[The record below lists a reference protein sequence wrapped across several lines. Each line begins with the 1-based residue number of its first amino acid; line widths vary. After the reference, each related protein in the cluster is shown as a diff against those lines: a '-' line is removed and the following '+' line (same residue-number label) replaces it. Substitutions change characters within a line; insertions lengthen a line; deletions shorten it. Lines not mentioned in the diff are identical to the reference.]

1 MSGAVLPPPPGTGMP
16 TGAIPRQEGVPR
28 IRPGGRGEFLEKIE
42 PSEELMELNMGPQ
55 HPSTHGVLRL
65 VLSLDG
71 ERVRACVPD
80 IGYLHTGFEK
90 SFESHTYQQ
99 CIPLTDRMDYLAPP
113 MNNLGFALTAE
124 KLLGIE
130 IPPRG
135 QYIRV
140 IVAELSRIASHLIW
154 LGTHA
159 LDLGATTVFMY
170 CWRERDRILDILE
183 WISGVRMMTSFIRV
197 GGLMAD
203 VPAEFEAMVR
213 DFLRDFLLKVDEY
226 EGLLTSNPIW
236 RDRTIGLGV
245 IDAASALA
253 FGCSGATLRGSGVPY
268 DVRRAAPYGGYEQFE
283 FDVPVGVNGDV
294 YDRYLCRVREMRE
307 SCRIVQQA
315 IDGLPAGP
323 VNSTDRRVVP
333 PPREEIDTSMES
345 LILHFK
351 LWTEGFRPP
360 PGSCY
365 HAIES
370 PRGELG
376 FFMVSDGGNRPYRC
390 KVRAPS
396 FSNLSALSRMVEGS
410 LVADAVAIVGS
421 IDIVLGDV
429 DR

>member
-1 MSGAVLPPPPGTGMP
+1 
-16 TGAIPRQEGVPR
+16 
-28 IRPGGRGEFLEKIE
+28 
-42 PSEELMELNMGPQ
+42 MEINMGPQ

-71 ERVRACVPD
+71 ERVRACRAD

-113 MNNLGFALTAE
+113 MNNLGFALTVE
-124 KLLGIE
+124 RMLELE

-135 QYIRV
+135 QYLRV

-170 CWRERDRILDILE
+170 CWRERDKILDILE

-203 VPAEFEAMVR
+203 VPEEFVPMVRAFTAEFLQR
-213 DFLRDFLLKVDEY
+213 VDEY
-226 EGLLTSNPIW
+226 EGLLTANPIW
-236 RDRTIGLGV
+236 RQRTIGLGV
-245 IDAASALA
+245 ISAEEA
-253 FGCSGATLRGSGVPY
+253 ISFGCSGPTLRGSGVPY
-268 DVRRAAPYGGYEQFE
+268 DVRRAQPYSSYDHFE
-283 FDVPVGVNGDV
+283 FEVPIGVRGDV
-294 YDRYLCRVREMRE
+294 YDRYLIRVRELRE
-307 SCRIVQQA
+307 SCRIIDQA
-315 IDGLPAGP
+315 LRDLPSGP
-323 VNSTDRRVVP
+323 TNTSDRKVTP
-333 PPREEIDTSMES
+333 PPRSEIDTSMES
-345 LILHFK
+345 LIHHFK
-351 LWTEGFRPP
+351 LVTEGFRTPV
-360 PGSCY
+360 GSVY

-376 FFMVSDGGNRPYRC
+376 FLLYSDGENRPYRC

-396 FSNLSALSRMVEGS
+396 FSNLSALHRMVQDE
-410 LVADAVAIVGS
+410 LVADAVAVIGS
-421 IDIVLGDV
+421 IDITLGDV

>member
-1 MSGAVLPPPPGTGMP
+1 MSIQPPPVGSGTPPDMTP
-16 TGAIPRQEGVPR
+16 VQEGVPR
-28 IRPGGRGEFLEKIE
+28 IHPGGSGEFLDKIE
-42 PSEELMELNMGPQ
+42 PADELMEINMGPQ

-71 ERVRACVPD
+71 ERVRACRAD

-113 MNNLGFALTAE
+113 MNNLGFALTVE
-124 KLLGIE
+124 RLMELE

-140 IVAELSRIASHLIW
+140 IVAELSRIASHLVW

-170 CWRERDRILDILE
+170 CWRERDQILDIME

-203 VPAEFEAMVR
+203 VPEEFVPMVR
-213 DFLRDFLLKVDEY
+213 AFTAGFQQKVDEY
-226 EGLLTSNPIW
+226 EKLLTSNPIW
-236 RDRTIGLGV
+236 RQRTIGLGV
-245 IDAASALA
+245 ISAAEALG
-253 FGCSGATLRGSGVPY
+253 FGCSGPTLRGSGVPY
-268 DVRRAAPYGGYEQFE
+268 DIRRASPYSSYDHFE
-283 FDVPVGVNGDV
+283 FEVPIGVNGDV
-294 YDRYLCRVREMRE
+294 YDRYLIRVRELRE
-307 SCRIVQQA
+307 SCRIIDQA
-315 IDGLPAGP
+315 IKALPGGP
-323 VNSTDRRVVP
+323 VNCADRKVSL
-333 PPREEIDTSMES
+333 PPRAEIDTSMES
-345 LILHFK
+345 LIHHFK
-351 LWTEGFRPP
+351 LTTEGFRPP
-360 PGSCY
+360 PGSVY

-376 FFMVSDGGNRPYRC
+376 FLMVSDGGNRPYRC

-396 FSNLSALSRMVEGS
+396 FSNLSALHRMVQDE
-410 LVADAVAIVGS
+410 LVADAVAVVGS
-421 IDIVLGDV
+421 IDITLGDV

>member
-1 MSGAVLPPPPGTGMP
+1 MAVMPPPSGDGTP
-16 TGAIPRQEGVPR
+16 PDLVPVQEGIPR
-28 IRPGGRGEFLEKIE
+28 IRPGGVGTFLDKIE
-42 PSEELMELNMGPQ
+42 SAEELMEINMGPQ

-71 ERVRACVPD
+71 ERVRALRAD

-113 MNNLGFALTAE
+113 INNLGFALTVE
-124 KLLGIE
+124 KLLGLE

-135 QYIRV
+135 QYLRV

-170 CWRERDRILDILE
+170 CWRERDKILDIME

-203 VPAEFEAMVR
+203 VPEEFVPMVRAFTAEFLGR
-213 DFLRDFLLKVDEY
+213 VDEY
-226 EGLLTSNPIW
+226 EALLTKNPIW
-236 RDRTIGLGV
+236 RQRTIGLGQ
-245 IDAASALA
+245 ISAEEA
-253 FGCSGATLRGSGVPY
+253 IGFGCSGPTLRGSGVPY
-268 DVRRAAPYGGYEQFE
+268 DLRRAQPYSSYDHFDFE
-283 FDVPVGVNGDV
+283 VPVGANGDV
-294 YDRYLCRVREMRE
+294 YDRYLIRVRELRE
-307 SCRIVQQA
+307 SCRIVDQA
-315 IDGLPAGP
+315 LRGLPGGP
-323 VNSTDRRVVP
+323 TNSPDRKVTL
-333 PPREEIDTSMES
+333 PPRSEIDTSMES
-345 LILHFK
+345 LIHHFK
-351 LWTEGFRPP
+351 LTTEGFRTPV
-360 PGSCY
+360 GSVY
-365 HAIES
+365 LAIES

-376 FFMVSDGGNRPYRC
+376 FFMVSDGQTRPYRC

-396 FSNLSALSRMVEGS
+396 FSNLSALHRMVQDE
-410 LVADAVAIVGS
+410 LVADAVAVVGS
-421 IDIVLGDV
+421 IDITLGDV

>member
-1 MSGAVLPPPPGTGMP
+1 M
-16 TGAIPRQEGVPR
+16 
-28 IRPGGRGEFLEKIE
+28 EKIE
-42 PSEELMELNMGPQ
+42 SADELMEINMGPQ

-71 ERVRACVPD
+71 ERVRACRAD

-113 MNNLGFALTAE
+113 MNNLGFALTVE
-124 KLLGIE
+124 KLLDLE

-135 QYIRV
+135 QYLRV
-140 IVAELSRIASHLIW
+140 IIAELSRIASHVIW

-159 LDLGATTVFMY
+159 LDLGATTLFMY
-170 CWRERDRILDILE
+170 TWRERDQILDILE

-203 VPAEFEAMVR
+203 VPEEFVPMVR
-213 DFLRDFLLKVDEY
+213 AFTAGFQRRVDEY

-236 RDRTIGLGV
+236 RQRTIGLGV
-245 IDAASALA
+245 ISAAEALG
-253 FGCSGATLRGSGVPY
+253 FGCSGPTLRGSGVPY
-268 DVRRAAPYGGYEQFE
+268 DIRRAQPYSSYDQFD
-283 FDVPVGVNGDV
+283 FQVPVGVTGDV
-294 YDRYLCRVREMRE
+294 YDRYLVRVREMRE
-307 SCRIVQQA
+307 SCRIIDQA
-315 IDGLPAGP
+315 IQGLPGGP
-323 VNSTDRRVVP
+323 TNSHDRKVTL
-333 PPREEIDTSMES
+333 PPRSEIDTSMES
-345 LILHFK
+345 LIHHFK
-351 LWTEGFRPP
+351 LTTEGFRVA
-360 PGSCY
+360 PGSVY

-376 FFMVSDGGNRPYRC
+376 FLMVSDGGTRPYRC

-396 FSNLSALSRMVEGS
+396 FSNLSALHRMVQDE
-410 LVADAVAIVGS
+410 LVADAVAVVGS
-421 IDIVLGDV
+421 IDITLGDV

>member
-1 MSGAVLPPPPGTGMP
+1 MSIQPPPVGSGTP
-16 TGAIPRQEGVPR
+16 PDSVPVQEGVPL
-28 IRPGGRGEFLEKIE
+28 IHPGGSGEFLDKIE
-42 PSEELMELNMGPQ
+42 PADELMEINMGPQ

-71 ERVRACVPD
+71 ERVRACRAD

-113 MNNLGFALTAE
+113 MNNLGFALTVE
-124 KLLGIE
+124 RLMGLE

-140 IVAELSRIASHLIW
+140 IVAELSRIASHLVW

-170 CWRERDRILDILE
+170 CWRERDQILDILE

-203 VPAEFEAMVR
+203 VPEEFVPMVR
-213 DFLRDFLLKVDEY
+213 AFTAGFLQKVDEY
-226 EGLLTSNPIW
+226 EKLLTTNPIW
-236 RDRTIGLGV
+236 RQRTIGLGV
-245 IDAASALA
+245 ISAAEALG
-253 FGCSGATLRGSGVPY
+253 FGCSGPTLRGSGVPY
-268 DVRRAAPYGGYEQFE
+268 DIRRANPYSSYDHFE
-283 FDVPVGVNGDV
+283 FEVPIGVNGDV
-294 YDRYLCRVREMRE
+294 YDRYLIRVRELRE
-307 SCRIVQQA
+307 SCRIIDQA
-315 IDGLPAGP
+315 IKALPGGP
-323 VNSTDRRVVP
+323 VNCPDRKVSL
-333 PPREEIDTSMES
+333 PPRDEIDTSMES
-345 LILHFK
+345 LIHHFK
-351 LWTEGFRPP
+351 LTTEGFRPA
-360 PGSCY
+360 PGSVY

-376 FFMVSDGGNRPYRC
+376 FLMVSDGGNRPYRC
-390 KVRAPS
+390 KVRGPS
-396 FSNLSALSRMVEGS
+396 FSNLSALHRMVQDE
-410 LVADAVAIVGS
+410 LVADAVAVVGS
-421 IDIVLGDV
+421 IDITLGDV

>member
-1 MSGAVLPPPPGTGMP
+1 MSIQPPPVGSGTP
-16 TGAIPRQEGVPR
+16 PDAVPVQEGVPR
-28 IRPGGRGEFLEKIE
+28 IHPGGSGEFLDKIE
-42 PSEELMELNMGPQ
+42 PAEELMEINMGPQ

-71 ERVRACVPD
+71 ERVRACRAD

-113 MNNLGFALTAE
+113 MNNLGFALTVE
-124 KLLGIE
+124 KLMELE

-140 IVAELSRIASHLIW
+140 IVAELSRIASHLVW

-170 CWRERDRILDILE
+170 CWRERDQILDILE

-203 VPAEFEAMVR
+203 VPEEFVPMVR
-213 DFLRDFLLKVDEY
+213 AFTAGFLQKVDEY
-226 EGLLTSNPIW
+226 EKLLTSNPIW
-236 RDRTIGLGV
+236 RQRTIGLGV
-245 IDAASALA
+245 ISAAEALG
-253 FGCSGATLRGSGVPY
+253 FGCSGPTLRGSGVPY
-268 DVRRAAPYGGYEQFE
+268 DIRRATPYSSYDHFE
-283 FDVPVGVNGDV
+283 FEVPIGVNGDV
-294 YDRYLCRVREMRE
+294 YDRYLIRVRELRE
-307 SCRIVQQA
+307 SCRIIDQA
-315 IDGLPAGP
+315 IKALPGGP
-323 VNSTDRRVVP
+323 VNSPDRKVSL
-333 PPREEIDTSMES
+333 PPRAEIDTSMES
-345 LILHFK
+345 LIHHFK
-351 LWTEGFRPP
+351 LTTEGFRPA
-360 PGSCY
+360 PGSAY

-376 FFMVSDGGNRPYRC
+376 FLMVSDGGNRPYRC

-396 FSNLSALSRMVEGS
+396 FSNLSALHRMVQDE
-410 LVADAVAIVGS
+410 LVADAVAVVGS
-421 IDIVLGDV
+421 IDITLGDV

>member
-1 MSGAVLPPPPGTGMP
+1 MAISPPPVGDGTP
-16 TGAIPRQEGVPR
+16 PEQIPRQEGIPR
-28 IRPGGRGEFLEKIE
+28 LAPQGRGEFLDKIE
-42 PSEELMELNMGPQ
+42 SAEELMEINMGPQ

-65 VLSLDG
+65 VLGLDG
-71 ERVRACVPD
+71 ERVRSCRAD

-90 SFESHTYQQ
+90 SFESHIYQQ

-113 MNNLGFALTAE
+113 MNNLGFALAAE
-124 KLLGIE
+124 ELLDLE

-140 IVAELSRIASHLIW
+140 IVVELSRIASHLVW

-203 VPAEFEAMVR
+203 VPEEFVPMVSAFTT
-213 DFLRDFLLKVDEY
+213 DFPQKVDEY

-236 RDRTIGLGV
+236 RQRTIGLGV
-245 IDAASALA
+245 ISAADALG
-253 FGCSGATLRGSGVPY
+253 FGCSGPTLRGSGVPY
-268 DVRRAAPYGGYEQFE
+268 DIRRAHPYSSYDHFD
-283 FDVPVGVNGDV
+283 FDVPIGVNGDV
-294 YDRYLCRVREMRE
+294 YDRYLIRVREMRE
-307 SCRIVQQA
+307 SCRIVDQA
-315 IDGLPAGP
+315 IKALPGGP
-323 VNSTDRRVVP
+323 TNTADRKVSL
-333 PPREEIDTSMES
+333 PPRAEIDTSMES
-345 LILHFK
+345 LIHHFK
-351 LWTEGFRPP
+351 LTTEGFRPP
-360 PGSCY
+360 QGSIY

-376 FFMVSDGGNRPYRC
+376 FLMVSDGGNRPYRC

-396 FSNLSALSRMVEGS
+396 FSNLSALHRMVQDE
-410 LVADAVAIVGS
+410 LVADAVAVVGS
-421 IDIVLGDV
+421 IDITLGDV